1 MADGFFGGRHLYGL
15 LDFYVIAMHK
25 ADEPLRF
32 VILSHLILEKP
43 AVG

>member
-1 MADGFFGGRHLYGL
+1 MADGFFGGRHLHGL
-15 LDFYVIAMHK
+15 LDLDVIAMHK

-32 VILSHLILEKP
+32 VILSHLIPEEP